1 MRSGLTLFCSLM
13 IFFIFLFGCTSSK
26 HKENKSK
33 SPIYELVEDWPSLP
47 QGYTLG
53 SVTGID
59 VDTSQ
64 NMVLIHRAW
73 RRWKILNEIFPDT
86 PISANTILV
95 LDRKTGKPLDSWGA
109 NLFIMPHGL
118 TVDNNNNIWVTD
130 VGLQQILKFTHNG
143 ELLMK
148 LGEARVPGED
158 TTHFNYPTD
167 VAVAPDGSFYV
178 SDGYR
183 NSRVIKFS
191 REGKYLFQ
199 WGKKGSGE
207 GEFNTPHGIDLDS
220 HGNVYIA
227 DRENNR
233 IQKFDSKGNFLS
245 QWKNDVAIQLY
256 SLSVDTKNGDVFAI
270 DYLTVNDTLIEGSDI
285 IVFDS
290 TVKLLTRFGR
300 TGLYNGPV
308 CRYHD
313 ITIDNEGSI
322 YLGDILGNRVQKFTT
337 KSR

>member
-1 MRSGLTLFCSLM
+1 MRSGLTLFCSLVP
-13 IFFIFLFGCTSSK
+13 FFIFLFGCTSSK
-26 HKENKSK
+26 HKEHKSK
-33 SPIYELVEDWPSLP
+33 SPIYELVEDWPNLP

-53 SVTGID
+53 SVTGVD
-59 VDTSQ
+59 VDTNQ

-95 LDRKTGKPLDSWGA
+95 LERKTGKPLDSWGA

-178 SDGYR
+178 SDVSLQFKTTFLR
-183 NSRVIKFS
+183 HSIQNS
-191 REGKYLFQ
+191 
-199 WGKKGSGE
+199 
-207 GEFNTPHGIDLDS
+207 
-220 HGNVYIA
+220 
-227 DRENNR
+227 
-233 IQKFDSKGNFLS
+233 
-245 QWKNDVAIQLY
+245 
-256 SLSVDTKNGDVFAI
+256 
-270 DYLTVNDTLIEGSDI
+270 
-285 IVFDS
+285 
-290 TVKLLTRFGR
+290 
-300 TGLYNGPV
+300 
-308 CRYHD
+308 
-313 ITIDNEGSI
+313 
-322 YLGDILGNRVQKFTT
+322 
-337 KSR
+337 